1 MNIPKIADAI
11 GYIDNEL
18 ITATLEAPPKKRHNP
33 VMKWMTA
40 AACLTLF

>member
-18 ITATLEAPPKKRHNP
+18 ITATLEA
-33 VMKWMTA
+33 
-40 AACLTLF
+40 CLLYTSIELD

>member
-18 ITATLEAPPKKRHNP
+18 ITATLKFRQRKDINP
-33 VMKWMTA
+33 VTNG
-40 AACLTLF
+40 